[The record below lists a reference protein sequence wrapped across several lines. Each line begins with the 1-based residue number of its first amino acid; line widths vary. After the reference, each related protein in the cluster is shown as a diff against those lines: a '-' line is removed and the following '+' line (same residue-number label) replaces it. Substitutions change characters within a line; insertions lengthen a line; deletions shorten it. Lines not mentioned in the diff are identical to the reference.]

1 LSLAVVIVVVLSLAV
16 VVVVVVVTRFF
27 PPHILERHMSSLS
40 PQRKEQV
47 LVLFA
52 SQTGNSEQAALEIAD
67 QLPGKLST
75 EKLLVTSRHMQLDDF
90 LELHQ
95 AEWTRLVV
103 IVTSSY
109 GVGQAPLGGYRFR
122 DFCNALLLLHV
133 EEEEEEKRT
142 TTTNSGRKKMLEG
155 LSFCLLGL
163 GDSKYTTFFRNPTV
177 TDKALQAVGAT
188 RVGDLGKADASSVDP
203 DQLAVIGHWVDGI
216 WPELQE
222 IVKQPPLSEDR
233 LKEMQRDTIQLCREL
248 DPDFMPEP
256 KQDTFAG
263 TFFMSTYAI
272 LVALLG
278 VVAWYFLTLKNED
291 IHDTVKTQ
299 T

>member
-1 LSLAVVIVVVLSLAV
+1 
-16 VVVVVVVTRFF
+16 
-27 PPHILERHMSSLS
+27 MSSSSSS
-40 PQRKEQV
+40 PRKEQV

-75 EKLLVTSRHMQLDDF
+75 DNLLVTSRHMQLDDF

-122 DFCNALLLLHV
+122 SFCDALLRLG
-133 EEEEEEKRT
+133 E
-142 TTTNSGRKKMLEG
+142 RKKSGTMLEG
-155 LSFCLLGL
+155 LVFCLLGL

-177 TDKALQAVGAT
+177 TDNALQSVGAK
-188 RVGDLGKADASSVDP
+188 RVGDLGKADASSPGGDT
-203 DQLAVIGHWVDGI
+203 QLAVISNWIDGI
-216 WPELQE
+216 WSELQG
-222 IVKQPPLSEDR
+222 IVKQPPLAEDR
-233 LKEMQRDTIQLCREL
+233 LKEMQRSTIQLCREL
-248 DPDFMPEP
+248 DPEFMPE
-256 KQDTFAG
+256 QHEISASSSVSMRLMAF
-263 TFFMSTYAI
+263 SV

-278 VVAWYFLTLKNED
+278 VAWYFYLQE
-291 IHDTVKTQ
+291 
-299 T
+299 